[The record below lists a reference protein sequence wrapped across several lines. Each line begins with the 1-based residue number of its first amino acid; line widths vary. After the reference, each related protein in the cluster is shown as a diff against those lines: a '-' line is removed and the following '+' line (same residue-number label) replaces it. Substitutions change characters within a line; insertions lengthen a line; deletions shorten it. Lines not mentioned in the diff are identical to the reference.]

1 MGKPYEEAKEKAR
14 EKLQQVVSVS
24 LTSDMWTS
32 INMEAYLAVT
42 CHYIDGEDKLGT
54 ILLGVEHFPTT
65 HTAENLALAHTKFM
79 EEWGIQDK
87 AKCLVTDAAANMIA
101 CVNLLNVRH
110 ALCIA
115 HSLNLIVRKSFDEVA
130 GLAELRAKCRKMVT
144 YFRTSTTAKETLAS
158 VQKQMGRPVLKLI
171 IEVDTRWNST
181 FSMLQRLFEVREPV
195 GAALAS
201 LRTDITPPTSL
212 EYATIK
218 EAIQVLAPFQQATVE
233 LSGEKWVSAS
243 KVIPL
248 LKMLSH
254 TTQTKTESLTTH
266 MARELGANLV
276 RRVIDR
282 SLKAEAI
289 TVMTMPTLLDPRF
302 KKLGF
307 LRPSKLD
314 EAVTRL
320 KGNCAE
326 IIRNSPSST
335 PPQQPVTS
343 RSTDNSKC

>member
-1 MGKPYEEAKEKAR
+1 MR
-14 EKLQQVVSVS
+14 Q
-24 LTSDMWTS
+24 
-32 INMEAYLAVT
+32 
-42 CHYIDGEDKLGT
+42 
-54 ILLGVEHFPTT
+54 
-65 HTAENLALAHTKFM
+65 
-79 EEWGIQDK
+79 
-87 AKCLVTDAAANMIA
+87 
-101 CVNLLNVRH
+101 
-110 ALCIA
+110 
-115 HSLNLIVRKSFDEVA
+115 
-130 GLAELRAKCRKMVT
+130 
-144 YFRTSTTAKETLAS
+144 
-158 VQKQMGRPVLKLI
+158 
-171 IEVDTRWNST
+171 
-181 FSMLQRLFEVREPV
+181 EPV

-243 KVIPL
+243 KIIPL
-248 LKMLSH
+248 LEMLSH
-254 TTQTKTESLTTH
+254 TTQTKTESLTTR
-266 MARELGANLV
+266 MARQLGANLV

-289 TVMTMPTLLDPRF
+289 TVTMPTLLDPRF

-326 IIRNSPSST
+326 IIRNTPSST
-335 PPQQPVTS
+335 PP
-343 RSTDNSKC
+343 